1 MVTKMNTKV
10 NSQQAEDLIRP
21 GASFPVTDNGAGGC
35 SGHQPTNKAIVFDPD
50 ILLMQL
56 KELDP
61 DLKLKVKT
69 SKKQET
75 AVNIFET
82 DKVTT
87 VTINPAKWR
96 GHKKVAYL
104 EDWITKTVAGE

>member
-1 MVTKMNTKV
+1 MKTKV
-10 NSQQAEDLIRP
+10 NTQESKDFFRP
-21 GASFPVTDNGAGGC
+21 GASFPVTDNGAGGL
-35 SGHQPTNKAIVFDPD
+35 GNHQPNNKAIAFDPD

-69 SKKQET
+69 SKKQVT

-82 DKVTT
+82 DKMTT

-96 GHKKVAYL
+96 GHKKVAFL
-104 EDWITKTVAGE
+104 EDWITKMVARE

>member
-1 MVTKMNTKV
+1 MKKKV
-10 NSQQAEDLIRP
+10 NINQLVLLSGP
-21 GASFPVTDNGAGGC
+21 GASFPVTDNGDGGL
-35 SGHQPTNKAIVFDPD
+35 GNHQPNNKAIAFDPD

-61 DLKLKVKT
+61 DLKLKVLT

-96 GHKKVAYL
+96 GSKKVAFL
-104 EDWITKTVAGE
+104 EDWITKTVARE

>member
-1 MVTKMNTKV
+1 MNTKV
-10 NSQQAEDLIRP
+10 NSQQAKDLIRP
-21 GASFPVTDNGAGGC
+21 GDSFPVTDNAGAGGL
-35 SGHQPTNKAIVFDPD
+35 GNHQPSNKTIVFDPD

-87 VTINPAKWR
+87 VTINPARWR
-96 GHKKVAYL
+96 GSKKVAFL
-104 EDWITKTVAGE
+104 EDWITKTVARE

>member
-1 MVTKMNTKV
+1 MVTKMKTKV
-10 NSQQAEDLIRP
+10 NSQQAKDLIRP
-21 GASFPVTDNGAGGC
+21 GASFPVTDNGDGGL
-35 SGHQPTNKAIVFDPD
+35 GNHHPPNQKVAFDPA
-50 ILLMQL
+50 IMLMQL

-69 SKKQET
+69 SKKQVT

-96 GHKKVAYL
+96 GHKKVAFL

>member
-1 MVTKMNTKV
+1 MANK
-10 NSQQAEDLIRP
+10 EDKQLDLFMDEVLSEDGEKNPR
-21 GASFPVTDNGAGGC
+21 
-35 SGHQPTNKAIVFDPD
+35 NKPAAFDPD

-61 DLKLKVKT
+61 DLKLKVRT
-69 SKKQET
+69 SKKQVT

-87 VTINPAKWR
+87 VTVNPAKWR
-96 GHKKVAYL
+96 GHKKVAFL
-104 EDWITKTVAGE
+104 EDWITKTVARE